1 MSGRAALSCCLQ
13 SWELHSAVC
22 RTELYEPFDK
32 IEAVK
37 GREIILWSLSPA
49 DQLYASVLLQKKLRG
64 LELSIIIVSHGVAM
78 RSCVMDDE
86 KVTDVDLRKLPVN
99 GKFVIVFTERAG
111 HIIGVIAGRVL
122 L

>member
-1 MSGRAALSCCLQ
+1 MGSKRRAASHSEWTGCSFLLLT
-13 SWELHSAVC
+13 ELGTAFS

-78 RSCVMDDE
+78 RSRVMDC
-86 KVTDVDLRKLPVN
+86 
-99 GKFVIVFTERAG
+99 
-111 HIIGVIAGRVL
+111 L
-122 L
+122 LYTSRCV